1 MQWHAGKAETTR
13 PTISFIHCT
22 HITHTKTLTRFVKKK
37 KIQLPVTVTH
47 LPSLFIII
55 IIETYSREPVV
66 SSSFVVRGVDY
77 STVVEKG
84 KKSSLRYR

>member
-37 KIQLPVTVTH
+37 KIQLPVTVLVHT
-47 LPSLFIII
+47 PSIII
-55 IIETYSREPVV
+55 HYHHHRN
-66 SSSFVVRGVDY
+66 
-77 STVVEKG
+77 
-84 KKSSLRYR
+84 LL